1 MIKHYEFEIGDLVQ
15 FSEYSF
21 FDEYYNSFE
30 KIVGIV
36 VERSFKH
43 VEDTTYKIKAN
54 EKDYWIEED
63 KITLLSKAPKG
74 VSK

>member
-1 MIKHYEFEIGDLVQ
+1 MIKEYEFDIGDLVQ

-36 VERSFKH
+36 VERSYKH
-43 VEDTTYKIKAN
+43 VEDTTYRIKADK
-54 EKDYWIEED
+54 KDYWIAED
-63 KITLLSKAPKG
+63 KITLLSKVVKGSPK
-74 VSK
+74 

>member
-1 MIKHYEFEIGDLVQ
+1 MIKEYKFEIGDLVE

-30 KIVGIV
+30 KVVGIV
-36 VERSFKH
+36 VGRSFKH
-43 VEDTTYKIKAN
+43 VEVTTYKIKAN

-63 KITLLSKAPKG
+63 KITLLSKAAKG
-74 VSK
+74 SSK

>member
-1 MIKHYEFEIGDLVQ
+1 MIKEYKFEVGDLVQ

-30 KIVGIV
+30 KIVGII

-43 VEDTTYKIKAN
+43 IEDTTYKIKA
-54 EKDYWIEED
+54 KDKNYWIAED